1 MESDQFKSEVLPLR
15 EQLFRY
21 AQRLLNDAEEA
32 EDAIQDVFL
41 KLWYMRENLE
51 QYNNLPAFAT
61 QVTKNYCLNRLK
73 IIGRTT
79 EHPDLSIPT
88 QESTPYIQLEQKDNV
103 DYVMK
108 IIDHLPTLQ
117 QMILRMKHID
127 GYDVEEIAEI
137 IGSTP
142 EAIRMNLSRARRK
155 VKELF
160 LKTER

>member
-15 EQLFRY
+15 EQLFKY
-21 AQRLLNDAEEA
+21 AQRLLNDTKEA

-51 QYNNLPAFAT
+51 QYNNLPAFVT

-73 IIGRTT
+73 IMERTA
-79 EHPDLSIPT
+79 ELPDLPISDP
-88 QESTPYIQLEQKDNV
+88 ESTPYIQLEQKDNV